1 MAIIFAALIIGAI
14 MINDGRQFYNTVYT
28 DNNTNFNMAGL
39 ASVFST
45 QGGIIV
51 GMFFFSLVL
60 AVLYIF
66 LIKKFTRCMV
76 YSMAVLIFIIYA
88 ALIVFGAINGLW
100 WMVIVFGLA
109 VVFTA
114 LMLWCFWGRIQTG
127 ILLL

>member
-1 MAIIFAALIIGAI
+1 